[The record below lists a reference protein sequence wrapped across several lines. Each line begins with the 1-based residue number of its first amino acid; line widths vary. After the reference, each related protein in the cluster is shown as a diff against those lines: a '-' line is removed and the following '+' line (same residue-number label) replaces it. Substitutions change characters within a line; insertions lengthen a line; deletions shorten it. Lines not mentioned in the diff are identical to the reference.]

1 MQLQVKL
8 VRVYK
13 KLLLAL
19 HFLQKKLAFQS
30 VVHIDRK
37 FVNLFLLVTYIAK

>member
-13 KLLLAL
+13 KLLLACNNTR
-19 HFLQKKLAFQS
+19 KLAFQT
-30 VVHIDRK
+30 VVYINKK
-37 FVNLFLLVTYIAK
+37 FVNLFLLVIRIAK